1 MAFLL
6 VEHPAYIV
14 LSDIMLPIIVRTAS
28 ASAPPPP
35 VLANWVGQGISASL
49 LVARIGIEMT
59 AGERPPLR
67 MSAMPSLA
75 FPDDDVFEHKLAGER
90 NNVSLDGS
98 AGLC

>member
-1 MAFLL
+1 MSP
-6 VEHPAYIV
+6 V
-14 LSDIMLPIIVRTAS
+14 LPIIVRT

-35 VLANWVGQGISASL
+35 VLANRVGQGISASL

-90 NNVSLDGS
+90 SDFSFDGS
-98 AGLC
+98 ADTC

>member
-1 MAFLL
+1 MTFLL

-28 ASAPPPP
+28 APPLP
-35 VLANWVGQGISASL
+35 VLANCVGQGISASL

-75 FPDDDVFEHKLAGER
+75 FPDGDVFEHKLAGER
-90 NNVSLDGS
+90 NDVSLDGS
-98 AGLC
+98 AEIC